1 MLPEVRS
8 ARPSIDLPTL
18 TITRRI
24 EHMCENRTHGVLRAR
39 SEVLPERASTGTEAR
54 DSGMDGLLV
63 RVVSA
68 AIRCERSS
76 HLQMRRVRG
85 RDPHSSPYRTAAV
98 RGAVALAG
106 AERTVNSFVGESLP
120 GAAEV
125 FRLHVKRDA
134 DVRCAD
140 RGRGRRV
147 KPSAIGPDH
156 GKGGELAGAGRTV
169 CISARLLYM
178 LAFVYNW
185 LGVGALVRTV

>member
-106 AERTVNSFVGESLP
+106 AEKTVNSFVGESLP
-120 GAAEV
+120 GEAEL
-125 FRLHVKRDA
+125 FG
-134 DVRCAD
+134 C
-140 RGRGRRV
+140 
-147 KPSAIGPDH
+147 
-156 GKGGELAGAGRTV
+156 
-169 CISARLLYM
+169 M
-178 LAFVYNW
+178 
-185 LGVGALVRTV
+185 

>member
-85 RDPHSSPYRTAAV
+85 RDPHSSPHRTAAV

-106 AERTVNSFVGESLP
+106 TEKTVNSFVGESLP
-120 GAAEV
+120 GEAEL
-125 FRLHVKRDA
+125 FG
-134 DVRCAD
+134 C
-140 RGRGRRV
+140 
-147 KPSAIGPDH
+147 
-156 GKGGELAGAGRTV
+156 
-169 CISARLLYM
+169 M
-178 LAFVYNW
+178 
-185 LGVGALVRTV
+185 

>member
-18 TITRRI
+18 TLTRHI
-24 EHMCENRTHGVLRAR
+24 EYMCENRAHGVLRAR

-54 DSGMDGLLV
+54 DRGMDSLLV

-85 RDPHSSPYRTAAV
+85 RDPHSSPHRTVAV

-106 AERTVNSFVGESLP
+106 AEKAVNSFVEESLP
-120 GAAEV
+120 GTAEL
-125 FRLHVKRDA
+125 FG
-134 DVRCAD
+134 C
-140 RGRGRRV
+140 
-147 KPSAIGPDH
+147 
-156 GKGGELAGAGRTV
+156 T
-169 CISARLLYM
+169 
-178 LAFVYNW
+178 
-185 LGVGALVRTV
+185 